1 MKIIPKEPSKRAQ
14 FTDFIWFFARRNIW
28 KQIGFLL
35 LYYASIIGILS
46 VLRSYLVDLGYS
58 MKEIGIMIGIGGT
71 GAAFASSFLAGLL
84 VRKIGRYH
92 SRILF
97 AIFILLTTFYVY
109 FMDSPFIFNALFRNR
124 PAMECLWNGNYCSV
138 YHFYGLCTQ
147 RM

>member
-1 MKIIPKEPSKRAQ
+1 MKIITKEPSKRAQ

-71 GAAFASSFLAGLL
+71 GAAFASSSWPDCWFVKSGDIIPEYYLQYSSCLL
-84 VRKIGRYH
+84 H
-92 SRILF
+92 SILCVF
-97 AIFILLTTFYVY
+97 HGQSL
-109 FMDSPFIFNALFRNR
+109 
-124 PAMECLWNGNYCSV
+124 
-138 YHFYGLCTQ
+138 HFQCFV
-147 RM
+147 